1 MKMSW
6 IRERKLVLA
15 RKARKADTNYL
26 HAQLLLAGQD
36 VLRDEI
42 QGTSHL
48 YYFDCGCVRSY
59 SVTGATATESI
70 SACEKHK
77 GLAEPPRR
85 QGT

>member
-1 MKMSW
+1 MAW

-15 RKARKADTNYL
+15 RKARKADTNYI

-42 QGTSHL
+42 KGTSHL

-70 SACEKHK
+70 SACEKHIALV
-77 GLAEPPRR
+77 GPQPR

>member
-1 MKMSW
+1 MAW

-15 RKARKADTNYL
+15 RKARKADTNYI

-42 QGTSHL
+42 KGTSHL
-48 YYFDCGCVRSY
+48 YYFNCGCVRSY

-70 SACEKHK
+70 SACEKHI
-77 GLAEPPRR
+77 GLVGPQPR